1 MFRYSLNQI
10 DPLLSLNLA
19 FHNLYEAENHV
30 PLFNPLSEKGFQYVF
45 STFFGKLG
53 TT

>member
-30 PLFNPLSEKGFQYVF
+30 PLFNPLSEKVSNMCFPL
-45 STFFGKLG
+45 SLAN
-53 TT
+53 